1 MVAESTNNAD
11 TDLGTSESIELITES
26 TSESITVDDSSLVF
40 VFASI
45 TSFDKIDESTE
56 STSTD
61 FVKVIELG
69 FLGVSSDT
77 VCRLSEELSV
87 VTFDE
92 ILVVV
97 ETTELL
103 RLAVLTIVG
112 CISDGGCVINNG

>member
-1 MVAESTNNAD
+1 MVAESTDNAD
-11 TDLGTSESIELITES
+11 TDSGTSESIKLITES
-26 TSESITVDDSSLVF
+26 TSESTTVDDPSLDF
-40 VFASI
+40 EFTSI

-69 FLGVSSDT
+69 FLDVFSDT
-77 VCRLSEELSV
+77 VSRLSEELSL
-87 VTFDE
+87 VTIDE
-92 ILVVV
+92 ISVVV

-103 RLAVLTIVG
+103 RLAVLTVVG

>member
-1 MVAESTNNAD
+1 MVAESTDNAD
-11 TDLGTSESIELITES
+11 TDSGISESIKLITES
-26 TSESITVDDSSLVF
+26 TSESTTVDDPSLDF
-40 VFASI
+40 EFTSI

-69 FLGVSSDT
+69 FLDVFSDT
-77 VCRLSEELSV
+77 VSRLSEELSV
-87 VTFDE
+87 VTIDE
-92 ILVVV
+92 ISVVV

-103 RLAVLTIVG
+103 RLAVLTVVG

>member
-1 MVAESTNNAD
+1 MVAESTDNAD
-11 TDLGTSESIELITES
+11 TDSGTSESIKLITES
-26 TSESITVDDSSLVF
+26 TSESTTVDDPSLDF
-40 VFASI
+40 EFTSI

-69 FLGVSSDT
+69 FLDVFSDT
-77 VCRLSEELSV
+77 VSRLSEELSV
-87 VTFDE
+87 VTIDE
-92 ILVVV
+92 ISVVV

-103 RLAVLTIVG
+103 RLAVLTVVG